1 MDKLFKRFC
10 VFLSVLLVFLSVAM
24 IFVMPKNGK
33 YDKEFEFDLFDC
45 KKLLASVENMELNL
59 TSTIYVKSDGDNWVE
74 YQRLHGDE
82 NRIWVNSEQIP
93 QTLKDAFISIEDERF
108 MTHKGVDWKRTIYA
122 FGNLFFKYYSSNQGG
137 STITQQLVKNVSDD
151 RDTSASRKIRE
162 IIRALY
168 IESHLKKEQILE
180 AYLNTIA
187 LGSNICGVQ
196 VAANYYFNKDVS
208 QLTLAECASIAA
220 ITKHP
225 VKYDP
230 ENNPDANKERRNV
243 VLKKMYELKKITKE
257 EYKAAINSEL
267 VLDFSQQNNYEV
279 EINNYFVD
287 ALIDDVISDLS
298 IKYQCSTD
306 VASTMFYNGGY
317 KIYSTLEPDIQKN
330 IETVYENVDKYFK
343 QTAKDKETYGNHV
356 QSAMT
361 IVDYEGHILGL
372 VGGIGEKTQNR
383 GLNRATDSPRQPGS
397 TMKPIGVYALAIEN
411 EIVNYSSMVPDEPI
425 KNYYGSGKSGPKEW
439 YGYYK
444 GNITVQYALEKS
456 ANTIP
461 VRLLQEVGIDKS
473 YDFLTNSL
481 KCRNLTEIDKNLA
494 SLALGGCQYGLT
506 TTESA
511 AAYAIFGNG
520 GKYFEPTTYY
530 TVERS
535 NGEVVLECDKEGTQ
549 VISEETATIMNR
561 LLQQVVY
568 GGEGTGGS
576 IAGYNGMKVYAKT
589 GTSSES
595 NDLWMV
601 AGSPYYVGSVWYGFD
616 KPEQI
621 SNQGAAATV
630 WRAVMK
636 PVHTGLKYKDFTYSE
651 NVYSAKYCTASGKLA
666 GEECTSTKVGYYK
679 KGSAVGKCD
688 HSSLTSTVT
697 SEVSEPVPS
706 RTQSAA
712 VTSSQAPASSVSGS
726 TVSSEPIQPVQS
738 EPSTPVES
746 SVPEVSSETE
756 TTSETQIQ

>member
-24 IFVMPKNGK
+24 IFVIPKNGK

-59 TSTIYVKSDGDNWVE
+59 TSTIYVKGDGDNWVE

-108 MTHKGVDWKRTIYA
+108 TTHKGVDWKRTIYA

-151 RDTSASRKIRE
+151 SDVSATRKIRE

-168 IESHLKKEQILE
+168 IESHLEKEQILE

-257 EYKAAINSEL
+257 EFEAAQNSEL

-287 ALIDDVISDLS
+287 TLIDDVISDLS

-317 KIYSTLEPDIQKN
+317 KIYSTLEPDIQNN
-330 IETVYENVDKYFK
+330 IETVYQNVDKYFK

-444 GNITVQYALEKS
+444 GDITVQYALEKS

-481 KCRNLTEIDKNLA
+481 KCKNLTEIDKNLA

-549 VISEETATIMNR
+549 VISEETATIINR

-576 IAGYNGMKVYAKT
+576 IAGYNGMKVYAKN
-589 GTSSES
+589 GT
-595 NDLWMV
+595 
-601 AGSPYYVGSVWYGFD
+601 
-616 KPEQI
+616 
-621 SNQGAAATV
+621 
-630 WRAVMK
+630 
-636 PVHTGLKYKDFTYSE
+636 
-651 NVYSAKYCTASGKLA
+651 
-666 GEECTSTKVGYYK
+666 
-679 KGSAVGKCD
+679 
-688 HSSLTSTVT
+688 
-697 SEVSEPVPS
+697 
-706 RTQSAA
+706 
-712 VTSSQAPASSVSGS
+712 
-726 TVSSEPIQPVQS
+726 
-738 EPSTPVES
+738 
-746 SVPEVSSETE
+746 
-756 TTSETQIQ
+756 

>member
-24 IFVMPKNGK
+24 IFVIPKNGK

-59 TSTIYVKSDGDNWVE
+59 TSTIYVKGDGDNWVE

-108 MTHKGVDWKRTIYA
+108 TTHKGVDWKRTIYA

-151 RDTSASRKIRE
+151 SDVSATRKIRE

-168 IESHLKKEQILE
+168 IESHLEKEQILE

-257 EYKAAINSEL
+257 EFEAAQNSEL

-287 ALIDDVISDLS
+287 TLIDDVISDLS

-317 KIYSTLEPDIQKN
+317 KIYSTLEPDIQNN
-330 IETVYENVDKYFK
+330 IETVYQNVDKYFK

-444 GNITVQYALEKS
+444 GDITVQYALEKS

-481 KCRNLTEIDKNLA
+481 KCKNLTEIDKNLA

-636 PVHTGLKYKDFTYSE
+636 PVHTGLKYKDFNYSE
-651 NVYSAKYCTASGKLA
+651 NVYSAKYCTASGKIA
-666 GEECTSTKVGYYK
+666 TGECGSTMIGYYK
-679 KGSAVGKCD
+679 KGSPVGKCD
-688 HSSLTSTVT
+688 HSSLTSAVT

-706 RTQSAA
+706 QTQSAT
-712 VTSSQAPASSVSGS
+712 VTSSQATVSSVSGS

-738 EPSTPVES
+738 EPSAPVES
-746 SVPEVSSETE
+746 SLPEVSSETE